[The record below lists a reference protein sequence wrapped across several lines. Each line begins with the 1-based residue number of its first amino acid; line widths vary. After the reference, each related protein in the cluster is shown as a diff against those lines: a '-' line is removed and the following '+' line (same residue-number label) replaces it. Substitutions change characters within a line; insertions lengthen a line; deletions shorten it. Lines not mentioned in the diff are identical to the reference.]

1 MGCSTCHALNV
12 TASIVPELVL
22 GNKVVA
28 GTTWDGIDALCVGKD
43 ETSSKETWVYNG
55 KIVSVNKESVRTGA
69 DWSLKGNLAWL
80 VSISNSL

>member
-28 GTTWDGIDALCVGKD
+28 GTTWDGIDALCIGKD
-43 ETSSKETWVYNG
+43 ETSSKET
-55 KIVSVNKESVRTGA
+55 
-69 DWSLKGNLAWL
+69 
-80 VSISNSL
+80 